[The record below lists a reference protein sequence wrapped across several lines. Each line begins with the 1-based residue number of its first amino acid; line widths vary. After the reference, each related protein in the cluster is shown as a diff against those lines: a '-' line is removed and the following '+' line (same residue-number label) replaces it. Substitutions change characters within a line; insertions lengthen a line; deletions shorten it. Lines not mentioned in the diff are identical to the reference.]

1 MDDEDRYTRI
11 TLRIPKDL
19 HGVLTAEADRTS
31 KSLNAQIVESLTY
44 GFESA
49 ARLETLKDTL
59 IKFEL
64 QVALAQD
71 ETEVARRQAE
81 RHKAEIARLEKLEEL
96 RVNGE
101 RISRLLM
108 RLMTQG
114 LRTLLKSPSPKT
126 LEDPDVALAR
136 ALVQKID
143 AGGVGVA
150 AMLAEIAPEDP
161 SLHQLLKSIAVEEA
175 EMNSPPSAAPGPVNE
190 HQAKRQRAGGQ
201 SKSSLT
207 KPKP

>member
-49 ARLETLKDTL
+49 ARLEKLKDTL

-64 QVALAQD
+64 QVAIAQD
-71 ETEVARRQAE
+71 EAEVARRQAE
-81 RHKAEIARLEKLEEL
+81 RHKAEIARLEKLEEQ
-96 RVNGE
+96 RIDGE

-126 LEDPDVALAR
+126 LADPDVALAR
-136 ALVQKID
+136 ALVHKID

-161 SLHQLLKSIAVEEA
+161 SLHQLLKSIAVEES
-175 EMNSPPSAAPGPVNE
+175 EMNSPPNAAPGPVNE
-190 HQAKRQRAGGQ
+190 HQTKRQRAGSQ
-201 SKSSLT
+201 TKSSLT